1 MTGATMLSKPGLFEK
16 CIGIRTPMNGNSISL
31 GRARVTIFGAHGRT
45 KTAEMGPGQVAFIK
59 QGFGHFVEQ
68 LGEEPTKVLILFNSP
83 VYEEINI
90 SSWLAANPAQMIA
103 DNFGITKEAVDKLP
117 KKTV

>member
-1 MTGATMLSKPGLFEK
+1 MAILSLRPGACNHLWDPW
-16 CIGIRTPMNGNSISL
+16 
-31 GRARVTIFGAHGRT
+31 RT
-45 KTAEMGPGQVAFIK
+45 KTAEFGPGQVAFIK

-83 VYEEINI
+83 VYEEI

-103 DNFGITKEAVDKLP
+103 DNFGITKEVVDKLP
-117 KKTV
+117 KKLRPVGPVE